1 MPANNWWWNNFGCW
15 YTMPGFTAYQQRRKK
30 EEAGKRKKSLSTIW
44 TRNGMTFMSRLSSFE
59 ILRLL
64 RPDESNTQSSPL
76 WRPRKD
82 EYSVALMY
90 SYQFGVFAFARR
102 PLHTGDFV
110 IARHL
115 LHTGDFVIARYL
127 LYTGD
132 FVFARRRNKS
142 GSLYSS
148 VSRSNLKLVF
158 AKYLLMTIRSSTK
171 KNQGIKPWFFHFLI
185 LRRCWYEV
193 LISQPCLPTTD
204 DEITSVV
211 GTLCQALLHTNN
223 GVKRRKPEKERN
235 PYQQYEPG
243 MEWPLWA
250 G

>member
-1 MPANNWWWNNFGCW
+1 
-15 YTMPGFTAYQQRRKK
+15 
-30 EEAGKRKKSLSTIW
+30 
-44 TRNGMTFMSRLSSFE
+44 MTFMSRLSSFE

-76 WRPRKD
+76 CRPRKD
-82 EYSVALMY
+82 EYSVALRY
-90 SYQFGVFAFARR
+90 SSQFGVFAFARR
-102 PLHTGDFV
+102 PLHTGEFA
-110 IARHL
+110 IARRP
-115 LHTGDFVIARYL
+115 LHTGDFVI
-127 LYTGD
+127 
-132 FVFARRRNKS
+132 ARRRNKS

-148 VSRSNLKLVF
+148 VSRNNLKLVF

-204 DEITSVV
+204 DEINSVV